1 MTPVI
6 VCKSVKQLTHATML
20 PLLYTI
26 VTCVIAF
33 HVSYLFIYFII
44 VTCIYFTYT
53 VNTTNI
59 KNTQPS
65 IGLISHFET
74 ISKLKCCEDGKFTE
88 HYIEQ
93 NKQEDTCKQ
102 AK

>member
-1 MTPVI
+1 MNN
-6 VCKSVKQLTHATML
+6 QLIWFQYRIL
-20 PLLYTI
+20 FGILLFFYL
-26 VTCVIAF
+26 
-33 HVSYLFIYFII
+33 LFIYFII
-44 VTCIYFTYT
+44 VTCIYSTYT

-88 HYIEQ
+88 HYIDQ

>member
-1 MTPVI
+1 MCMVASSHFTTHI
-6 VCKSVKQLTHATML
+6 LILFIISCVKTNWAYRICT
-20 PLLYTI
+20 LLLL
-26 VTCVIAF
+26 
-33 HVSYLFIYFII
+33 LFIYFII

>member
-1 MTPVI
+1 MHTFT
-6 VCKSVKQLTHATML
+6 C
-20 PLLYTI
+20 LYFLYI
-26 VTCVIAF
+26 ILF
-33 HVSYLFIYFII
+33 IFIYFII

-53 VNTTNI
+53 VNTTDI